1 MSVDATEAI
10 EIGIADLSGVPLS
23 RIGSLA
29 DAGLLSRV
37 LPADDGSRV
46 GVAAFNSSI

>member
-37 LPADDGSRV
+37 LPVSEQRV
-46 GVAAFNSSI
+46 DVAAFNSSI